1 MQLGV
6 DFDGTVYRYRVCRKL
21 DQCGA
26 SIFAE
31 ETTLEA
37 AQKTLK
43 SIMKTDKKCGKGERY
58 RYWIMKET
66 RHFVRVFDTEQE
78 EQP

>member
-21 DQCGA
+21 DGRDA
-26 SIFAE
+26 MVYE
-31 ETTLEA
+31 ETENLEA
-37 AQKTLK
+37 AQKELK
-43 SIMKTDKKCGKGERY
+43 SIMKIDEKVKRDGRM

-66 RHFVRVFDTEQE
+66 SHYERVFDTEPNE
-78 EQP
+78 

>member
-6 DFDGTVYRYRVCRKL
+6 DFDGTIYRYRVCRKWGAC
-21 DQCGA
+21 DA

-31 ETTLEA
+31 TETLEA
-37 AQKTLK
+37 AQKELK
-43 SIMKTDKKCGKGERY
+43 SIMEIDKKMKGDGRM

-66 RHFVRVFDTEQE
+66 SHYERVFDTEPNE
-78 EQP
+78 

>member
-6 DFDGTVYRYRVCRKL
+6 EFNGTIHRYRVCRKWG
-21 DQCGA
+21 DCDA

-31 ETTLEA
+31 TESLETALKE
-37 AQKTLK
+37 LK
-43 SIMKTDKKCGKGERY
+43 SIMKKDKKVKGEGRM

-66 RHFVRVFDTEQE
+66 RHYERVFDTEPNE
-78 EQP
+78 